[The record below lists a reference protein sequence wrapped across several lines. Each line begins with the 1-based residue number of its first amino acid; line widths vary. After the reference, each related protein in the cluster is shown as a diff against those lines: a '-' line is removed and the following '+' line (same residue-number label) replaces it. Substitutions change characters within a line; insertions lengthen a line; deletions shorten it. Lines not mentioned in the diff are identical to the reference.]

1 MTKSKENIIQ
11 EINNFSEV
19 PIFENEAEEADFWA
33 NHGLGDDLL
42 ESMTPFEL
50 DETIEPEILTKLRL
64 LPTDKQKEVLDF
76 TEFLFQKQS

>member
-19 PIFENEAEEADFWA
+19 PIFKNEAEEADFWF
-33 NHGLGDDLL
+33 NHALGDDLL
-42 ESMTPFEL
+42 ESMATFEL
-50 DETIEPEILTKLRL
+50 DDNIEQEILTKLRL

>member
-19 PIFENEAEEADFWA
+19 PTFENEAEEADFWA
-33 NHGLGDDLL
+33 SHCLGDDLL

-50 DETIEPEILTKLRL
+50 DENIEQKILTKLRL

>member
-19 PIFENEAEEADFWA
+19 PIFENEAEEADFWSHHA
-33 NHGLGDDLL
+33 LGDDLL
-42 ESMTPFEL
+42 ESMATFEL
-50 DETIEPEILTKLRL
+50 DDNIEQEILTKLRL